1 MARVEIRDLSKRY
14 PGGVKGVE
22 SLDLAVDDGEL
33 VVLLGPSGS
42 GKTTIL
48 RLIAGLE
55 QATSGSIHIGG
66 RGVTKL
72 PPRERNVA
80 YVAQSCPLYPHLK
93 VFDNLAF
100 AERVRHG
107 SILTQWWSHFV
118 RPSAPCKNA
127 AELSSRICQ
136 AAERLDIGHLLER
149 WPRQL
154 SGGER
159 QRVALGRAL
168 VRDPAVF
175 LFDEPLSSLDTKLR
189 LELRTLVKE
198 LCRQAD
204 RATLYVT
211 HDEAEAEFL
220 ADRIVRLEQGKIV

>member
-1 MARVEIRDLSKRY
+1 MSKVFAGDVRGIE
-14 PGGVKGVE
+14 P
-22 SLDLAVDDGEL
+22 LDLLVDDGEL

-55 QATSGSIHIGG
+55 LATSGTIHIGG
-66 RGVTKL
+66 REVIKAS
-72 PPRERNVA
+72 PRRRDVA
-80 YVAQSCPLYPHLK
+80 YVPQSCPLYPHLS

-107 SILTQWWSHFV
+107 SILTQCWSHFV
-118 RPSAPCKNA
+118 RALGRGENV
-127 AELSSRICQ
+127 ELSAKVRQ
-136 AAERLDIGHLLER
+136 AAERLGIGHLLER

-175 LFDEPLSSLDTKLR
+175 LF
-189 LELRTLVKE
+189 
-198 LCRQAD
+198 
-204 RATLYVT
+204 
-211 HDEAEAEFL
+211 
-220 ADRIVRLEQGKIV
+220 

>member
-1 MARVEIRDLSKRY
+1 MARVEIRGVSKVY
-14 PGGVKGVE
+14 PGGVRGIEPFDLTVE
-22 SLDLAVDDGEL
+22 DGEL
-33 VVLLGPSGS
+33 VVLLGASGS

-55 QATSGSIHIGG
+55 QATTGTIALGG
-66 RGVTKL
+66 REVTKL
-72 PPRERNVA
+72 PPRDRQVA
-80 YVAQSCPLYPHLK
+80 YVPQSCPLYPHLR

-107 SILTQWWSHFV
+107 SILTQCWSHFV
-118 RPSAPCKNA
+118 RPSRQGETA
-127 AELSSRICQ
+127 SRIRQ
-136 AAERLDIGHLLER
+136 VAERLGIGHLLER

-175 LFDEPLSSLDTKLR
+175 LFDEPLSSVDAKLR
-189 LELRTLVKE
+189 LELRADVK
-198 LCRQAD
+198 QQMKAAGK
-204 RATLYVT
+204 ATVYVT

-220 ADRIVRLEQGKIV
+220 ADRIVRLEEGRIV